1 MKGKGNSI
9 SSPQS
14 IEQSHGEAMAAGR
27 LPVVVGVTGAS
38 GAPIAVRVLEALNSL
53 KVPVYLVVSDGGAL
67 VLREE
72 CGMEVSDLKK
82 YGCRTYG
89 EKDFTARLAS
99 GSTPTLGM
107 VVVPC
112 SSNTLAKIAHGL
124 ADNLIARAA
133 HVHLKEHRPLILVPR
148 ETPLSVITTRNMTT
162 VAEAGVI
169 VLDAAPPYYLKAT
182 RVDELVSYMAGKVL
196 DHLGM
201 AHSLYKGWKEGE
213 DTF

>member
-1 MKGKGNSI
+1 M
-9 SSPQS
+9 SPP
-14 IEQSHGEAMAAGR
+14 EGDDLHGTTSKRGR

-38 GAPIAVRVLEALNSL
+38 GAPIAVRVLESL
-53 KVPVYLVVSDGGAL
+53 TSLEVPVDLIVTEGGAL

-82 YGCRTYG
+82 HARRLYG
-89 EKDFTARLAS
+89 EKEFTARVAS
-99 GSTPTLGM
+99 GSSPTLGM

-133 HVHLKEHRPLILVPR
+133 HVHLKERRPLILVTR

-162 VAEAGVI
+162 VTEAGAL

-182 RVDELVSYMAGKVL
+182 KVDELVGYMAGKVL
-196 DHLGM
+196 DHLGLT
-201 AHSLYKGWKEGE
+201 HSLYRGWKAEE
-213 DTF
+213 IEF